1 MTLQTI
7 FEMGI
12 SEMMLPKTV
21 MMKMM
26 ISVMTLP
33 VLWSVT
39 QASINIKTLPPD
51 LERVGLSAL
60 PSVRSTISPDWTGQH
75 SAALDADQDKVW
87 LSWTI
92 EQQYITFKVIYIT
105 TCPNMA
111 NIYMA
116 GKKSFSF

>member
-12 SEMMLPKTV
+12 SETMSPKTV

-39 QASINIKTLPPD
+39 QASINIKTLPPN

-92 EQQYITFKVIYIT
+92 EQQYITFKV
-105 TCPNMA
+105 CPNMV
-111 NIYMA
+111 NNFTLYFIWPV
-116 GKKSFSF
+116 KSNSV